1 MDVIQE
7 VGGEIVCQSA
17 NLKPEFLFIVL
28 ALVGSSK
35 GEYHE

>member
-7 VGGEIVCQSA
+7 VGGGIVCQSA
-17 NLKPEFLFIVL
+17 NLKSEFLFIVL